1 MTAAVIKTCG
11 SCANSIPSTV
21 ESMTGFAWCT
31 KRNKVG
37 GNMEAVFY
45 NPDWKRECAAF
56 APATIPGELGANS
69 PVSDKDGLLPST
81 GALTTSI
88 PIVIPSAHVLVQS
101 TQPTRPM
108 TKMTQTLDLFADL
121 FM

>member
-1 MTAAVIKTCG
+1 V
-11 SCANSIPSTV
+11 
-21 ESMTGFAWCT
+21 
-31 KRNKVG
+31 
-37 GNMEAVFY
+37 Y
-45 NPDWKRECAAF
+45 HNPDWQRECAAF
-56 APATIPGELGANS
+56 SPAAISGELGAKT

-81 GALTTSI
+81 EALTTSI

-108 TKMTQTLDLFADL
+108 TKKTQAPDLFADL